1 MKVMPPWQKHGTD
14 LVPATWTGNECAA
27 MRHVEMDPLKDDPTE
42 SYRDQIATV
51 DREGKRI
58 WIYPKKPSGRY
69 YNWRNAVGLFLL
81 AFLFAGPFIRI
92 GGEPLLMINL
102 LERRF
107 VIFGQT
113 FWPQDI
119 HLFVL
124 AFIAGIIFIALFTV
138 VFGRLFCGWVCPQ
151 TIFMELVFRRIEYWI
166 EGDRNHQ
173 MALNK
178 APWTTGK
185 IMKKGGKH
193 AIFLGI
199 AFLISHT
206 FLAYIIGTEELFKVV
221 SSPPSENLA
230 GFIALMVFM
239 LAFYGVF
246 AFLREQVCTTIC
258 PYGRLQGVLL
268 DKDSVVI
275 AYDRVRGEQRSSF
288 RKGEDRAAVGKGDCI
303 DCNAC
308 VVVCPTGI
316 DIRNGTQLECV
327 NCTACIDTCDHI
339 MDRIDKPRGL
349 IRYASENEV
358 AEKLPFRFTTRM
370 KAYSAVLALL
380 VGVIITL
387 VVTRTDVEATV
398 LRTPGML
405 FQKQEDG
412 RISNLYQYRL
422 VNKTTRDMPIRL
434 EILDMEGEVKLAGKD
449 IFLPGASQS
458 EGQMFII
465 LAPAQVTDTK
475 NRLHIGVYS
484 GDRLIETIPVLFTG
498 PMPGAS

>member
-1 MKVMPPWQKHGTD
+1 MSQERDP
-14 LVPATWTGNECAA
+14 
-27 MRHVEMDPLKDDPTE
+27 VEE
-42 SYRDQIATV
+42 SYRDSIATV
-51 DREGKRI
+51 DKQGKRV
-58 WIYPKKPSGRY
+58 WLYPKKPSGRF
-69 YNWRNAVGLFLL
+69 YNWRNMLGVALL
-81 AFLFAGPFIRI
+81 ASLFAGPFIRI

-173 MALNK
+173 IALNK
-178 APWTTGK
+178 APWTSDK
-185 IMKKGGKH
+185 IFKKTAKH
-193 AIFLGI
+193 SLFILI
-199 AFLISHT
+199 SLLISHT
-206 FLAYIIGTEELFKVV
+206 FLAYVIGSDELFKVV
-221 SSPPSENLA
+221 TSPPSENLA
-230 GFIALMVFM
+230 GFIALMVFTG
-239 LAFYGVF
+239 AFYGVF

-268 DKDSVVI
+268 DRNSVVI
-275 AYDRVRGEQRSSF
+275 AYDRVRGEERSKF
-288 RKGEDRAAVGKGDCI
+288 RKGEDRAAQGKGDCI
-303 DCNAC
+303 DCKAC

-327 NCTACIDTCDHI
+327 NCTACIDACDQI
-339 MDRIDKPRGL
+339 MDSIEKPRGL
-349 IRYASENEV
+349 IRYASENEI
-358 AEKLPFRFTTRM
+358 AEKKPFRFTTRM

-387 VVTRTDVEATV
+387 IVTRTDVEATV
-398 LRTPGML
+398 LRTPGTL
-405 FQKQEDG
+405 FQTQEDG

-422 VNKTTRDMPIRL
+422 VNKTVHDMPIRIEL
-434 EILDMEGEVKLAGKD
+434 IDVNGEIKLAGRE
-449 IFLPGASQS
+449 IFLEKTSLA

-465 LAPAQVTDTK
+465 LDKSEVKAVK
-475 NRLHIGVYS
+475 NRLRIGVYS
-484 GDRLIETIPVLFTG
+484 GDRLVEEISALFTG